1 MTRSNSSLNAGG
13 ALRHRLA
20 LRCASHMKIFRHLA
34 FIFLLSP
41 FLTEAADRSSAA
53 QIEELHGVYKFR
65 FKNGLVTGE
74 SYQSEDIVEIVPF
87 DDSHIYIRTHLE
99 FANGH
104 QCSIW
109 GIAGYEGGT
118 FVYREP
124 ENTSIRSPSCT
135 LRISATKENLVLTD
149 VDSTTGYSTC
159 SAHCGA
165 RGSFYNFSIAR
176 SSKRKIRYL
185 ERLKASSQ
193 YLEAVD
199 AFRAQSP
206 TQRSSGTPQKRGAP

>member
-1 MTRSNSSLNAGG
+1 
-13 ALRHRLA
+13 
-20 LRCASHMKIFRHLA
+20 MKTFRYLA
-34 FIFLLSP
+34 FIFLLLP
-41 FLTEAADRSSAA
+41 FFAEAADRSSAA
-53 QIEELHGVYKFR
+53 LIEELHGVYKFR

-87 DDSHIYIRTHLE
+87 DDSHIYIRAHLE

-109 GIAGYEGGT
+109 GIAGYEDGT

-124 ENTSIRSPSCT
+124 ENTSIMTPSCT
-135 LRISATKENLVLTD
+135 LKISATKEKLILTD
-149 VDSTTGYSTC
+149 VDSATGHSTC
-159 SAHCGA
+159 SSHCGA
-165 RGSFYNFSIAR
+165 RGSFFNYSIAR

-199 AFRAQSP
+199 TFRAQSP
-206 TQRSSGTPQKRGAP
+206 TPRSSGTPQKRGAP